1 MSKQLSASERAYHQ
15 VKGQILAGTLA
26 GGELISEGEI
36 ATTLGTSRTPVREAF
51 LRLEAQG
58 WMKLYPKRGALIVPV
73 PVNEAEHVITARFV
87 VETAAVQILTTGD
100 RSALVAELRA
110 ALDRQSTHA
119 EAGEVDEFTIADAEF
134 HRMFVEAAG
143 NPLLTGFYDT
153 LRDRQLRMT
162 STSVQRDRA
171 QMQRIISHH
180 TELADLI
187 DAGDAPGF
195 AKSLAGHLAAV
206 HDLRTPLPIDG
217 YPS

>member
-1 MSKQLSASERAYHQ
+1 MSKQLSASERAYSQ

-51 LRLEAQG
+51 LRLEAEG

-73 PVNEAEHVITARFV
+73 PVDEAEHVITARFV
-87 VETAAVQILTTGD
+87 VETAAVRILVTVD
-100 RSALVAELRA
+100 RTALVADLRA
-110 ALDRQSTHA
+110 ALDQQRIHA
-119 EAGEVDEFTIADAEF
+119 EAGEVDEFTIADAAF
-134 HRMFVEAAG
+134 HRMFVAAAG
-143 NPLLTGFYDT
+143 NPLLEGFYDT

-171 QMQRIISHH
+171 QMQRIIAHH

-187 DAGDAPGF
+187 DAGDAHGF
-195 AKSLAGHLAAV
+195 ATSLAAHLNAV
-206 HDLRTPLPIDG
+206 HNLRTPLPFDG
-217 YPS
+217 ALS